1 MIGPNVKKLMAIKVA
16 KEAIPSGGNFVDG
29 VNFLVD
35 KERVIRTMRDSYTWV
50 LEAIQLVRNACEP
63 NPYKDAD
70 DETIANVILKQI
82 EERKS
87 R

>member
-1 MIGPNVKKLMAIKVA
+1 MIGPNVKKLMARKVA

-29 VNFLVD
+29 VTFLMD
-35 KERVIRTMRDSYTWV
+35 KERVVRTMKESLLWV
-50 LEAIQLVRNACEP
+50 LEAIQTVRNACEP

-70 DETIANVILKQI
+70 HETIADVILKQI